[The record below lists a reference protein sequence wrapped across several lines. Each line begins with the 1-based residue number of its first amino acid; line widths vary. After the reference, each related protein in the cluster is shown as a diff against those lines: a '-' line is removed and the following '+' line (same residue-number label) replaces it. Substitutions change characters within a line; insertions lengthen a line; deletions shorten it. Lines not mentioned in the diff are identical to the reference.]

1 MSKNTILI
9 VEDDAPTCALW
20 TRHLQHCGWNVQAVS
35 SAEEA
40 ELAIDERPPQ
50 AVVLDIMLADEKS
63 GWDLLAKLRSEDW
76 TSALPVFVVSAV
88 DEPRRAYRE
97 GATGFL
103 LKPCSANTLA
113 AKIAEQLVLA
123 DAEETGPIQ

>member
-1 MSKNTILI
+1 MSRNTILI
-9 VEDDAPTCALW
+9 VEDDGPTCALW
-20 TRHLQHCGWNVQAVS
+20 TRHLEHWGWNVHAVS

-40 ELAIDERPPQ
+40 EQVIDQQPPQ

-76 TSALPVFVVSAV
+76 TSGLPVFVVSAV

-123 DAEETGPIQ
+123 DTEEAGPIQ

>member
-1 MSKNTILI
+1 MSKNTILV
-9 VEDDAPTCALW
+9 VEDDGPTCALW
-20 TRHLQHCGWNVQAVS
+20 TRHLEHWGWNVRAVS

-40 ELAIDERPPQ
+40 EVILNNQQPQ

-63 GWDLLAKLRSEDW
+63 GWDLLAKLRADEW
-76 TSALPVFVVSAV
+76 TTNLPVFVVSAV

-123 DAEETGPIQ
+123 DTDEPQHIQ

>member
-1 MSKNTILI
+1 MSTNTVLI

-20 TRHLQHCGWNVQAVS
+20 TRHLEHWGWNVHAVS

-40 ELAIDERPPQ
+40 EVVLDHQQPQ

-63 GWDLLAKLRSEDW
+63 GWDLLAKLRSEEW
-76 TSALPVFVVSAV
+76 TSQLPVFVVSAV
-88 DEPRRAYRE
+88 DEPRRAFRE

-103 LKPCSANTLA
+103 LKPCSAHTLA
-113 AKIAEQLVLA
+113 AKIAEQLVLSDPDEA
-123 DAEETGPIQ
+123 IQ